1 MDMEKQ
7 EEIEEEIYIIND
19 MIDVIIELLEEKG
32 VLKEEEFESRLK
44 KKLEELYIAKGGLKK
59 WKDIKK

>member
-1 MDMEKQ
+1 MNMGKQ

-19 MIDVIIELLEEKG
+19 MINTLIDLLEEKG

-44 KKLEELYIAKGGLKK
+44 KKLEELYVTKGLRK

>member
-1 MDMEKQ
+1 MNMEKQ

-19 MIDVIIELLEEKG
+19 MIDTLIELLEEKG

-44 KKLEELYIAKGGLKK
+44 KKLEENKKLKQ

>member
-1 MDMEKQ
+1 MKKQ

-19 MIDVIIELLEEKG
+19 MIDTLIELLEEKG

-44 KKLEELYIAKGGLKK
+44 KKLEENKKLKK
-59 WKDIKK
+59 WKEVKK